1 MRFRLDYSQKQE
13 MQISNDAFFYLL
25 EEEEPL
31 DEENLEEAQEILA
44 MFPNGFYIEENWKA
58 VEDSDLIECVFIPYI
73 NDNMDFDEYQELTK
87 HIQQQIKWLDAN
99 TIRVWRYNSQ
109 IGAREL
115 QGDFK
120 VYTNRFGHRCFHTGN
135 QDEEFMAGKMSLY
148 FLKHFKK
155 KIANSLTRE
164 I

>member
-1 MRFRLDYSQKQE
+1 

-31 DEENLEEAQEILA
+31 DEENLKEAQEILA
-44 MFPNGFYIEENWKA
+44 MFPHGFYIEEDWKT
-58 VEDSDLIECVFIPYI
+58 VDDSDLIDCVFIPYVE
-73 NDNMDFDEYQELTK
+73 DDMDFDEYQELTK

-99 TIRVWRYNSQ
+99 TIRVWWYNTQ
-109 IGAREL
+109 NGAKEL

-120 VYTNRFGHRCFHTGN
+120 VYTNDYSNKCFHTGDQN
-135 QDEEFMAGKMSLY
+135 QEFMAGKMSLY

-155 KIANSLTRE
+155 KNS
-164 I
+164 